1 MKSKIRIVLG
11 NSSLA
16 GYPQGGGHWCVF
28 IQYLLGLDDLGYNI
42 FWLEL
47 LNSTG
52 DKARDEYFI
61 RSYFQRMSRYGF
73 SDRCAL
79 ILIDAKS
86 KELNLDANQTY
97 GATNGRIKETIA
109 GSDLLWNFCCA
120 IRQPLL
126 SMFRKRVLI
135 DLDPGHLQ
143 ISSIAWD
150 LNIHDHH
157 KFLTVGGKL
166 HDADC
171 KVPTLGLKWNHFM
184 PFVHLPSWKYDDDPG
199 IKAPFSTVTQW
210 TWSCE
215 DELWYKNKFL
225 SVSKRDA
232 YLKYV
237 ELPKHSKRNFELAV
251 NLKPRDQ
258 TGDREFLRRHG
269 WKLVHPHIVAKSPS
283 SYKKYIMRSR
293 AEISCPKPIHKQLK
307 TGWFSDRSA
316 FYLASGRPV
325 LAEDTGFS
333 EYLPTGRGLVTFDN
347 LEEAISGVNQ
357 IDSNYTFHMRS
368 ARELAEEFFDSR
380 RCLEAMLSACN

>member
-1 MKSKIRIVLG
+1 MKSKIRIVLA

-16 GYPQGGGHWCVF
+16 GYPQGGGHWSVF
-28 IQYLLGLDDLGYNI
+28 IQYLLGLDDLGYDV

-52 DKARDEYFI
+52 DKTRDNYFI
-61 RSYFQRMSRYGF
+61 RSFFQRMRKYGF

-79 ILIDAKS
+79 ILICDKIEEPRIEAA
-86 KELNLDANQTY
+86 ETY
-97 GATNGRIKETIA
+97 GVNHIRIKDIIK

-126 SMFRKRVLI
+126 SMFRNRVLI

-143 ISSIAWD
+143 ISAMTWNM
-150 LNIHDHH
+150 NIHDHH
-157 KFLTVGGKL
+157 KFFTVGGKL
-166 HDADC
+166 QDADC
-171 KVPTLGLKWNHFM
+171 KVPRLGLKWNHFL
-184 PFVHLPSWKYDDDPG
+184 PFVHLPSWGPGADPG
-199 IKAPFSTVTQW
+199 TKAPFSTVTQW

-215 DELWYKNKFL
+215 EELWYQNRLL

-232 YLKYV
+232 YLNYV
-237 ELPKHSKRNFELAV
+237 ELPKHSMRNFELAV
-251 NLKPRDQ
+251 NLKPGDR
-258 TGDREFLRRHG
+258 TGDREFLRGHG
-269 WKLVHPHIVAKSPS
+269 WNLVHAHIVAKSPS
-283 SYKKYIMRSR
+283 SYKKYIMHSR

-307 TGWFSDRSA
+307 TGWFSDRSS

-333 EYLPTGRGLVTFDN
+333 EYLPVGKGLVAFNN
-347 LEEAISGVNQ
+347 LEEAIAGVNE

-380 RCLEAMLSACN
+380 KNLEAMLSACN